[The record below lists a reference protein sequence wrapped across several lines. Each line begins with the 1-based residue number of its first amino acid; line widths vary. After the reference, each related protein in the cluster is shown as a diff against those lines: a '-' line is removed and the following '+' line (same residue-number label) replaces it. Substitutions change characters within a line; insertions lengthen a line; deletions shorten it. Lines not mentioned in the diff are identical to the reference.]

1 MDIQFTTN
9 IFKERAQYV
18 AYTPE
23 LDVSSCARTEQ
34 KARENLIEAVRLFL
48 EEADKIGTLVQIL
61 QESGYIRRKGVWHA
75 PEFISRQRASVALP
89 LVHAKA

>member
-1 MDIQFTTN
+1 MDIEFTTN
-9 IFKERAQYV
+9 IFKESSQYV

-23 LDVSSCARTEQ
+23 LDVSSCAHTER

-48 EEADKIGTLVQIL
+48 EEADKMGTLTQIL
-61 QESGYIRRKGVWHA
+61 QESGYVRRKGAWHA
-75 PEFISRQRASVALP
+75 PEFISRQRATVALP